1 MQRVLTENL
10 FPVLILFHF
19 LIGARWEI
27 SLIREER
34 ERERN
39 EVEYGNW
46 ITGFVLG
53 GLDNYKRNVTRETR
67 AVISSNR
74 NYVSRCRLFL
84 RGIPWT
90 IMSRAFRSCVN
101 LSLEPVDVSRFKIVS
116 NISIDFFT
124 WLKFLV
130 NHS

>member
-1 MQRVLTENL
+1 MGNQ
-10 FPVLILFHF
+10 FDQ
-19 LIGARWEI
+19 G
-27 SLIREER
+27 R

-116 NISIDFFT
+116 NISSIDFLMIKISRKSFIIFRIFKVYKISCKYKT
-124 WLKFLV
+124 EEFLC
-130 NHS
+130 

>member
-1 MQRVLTENL
+1 MGNQFDQGR
-10 FPVLILFHF
+10 
-19 LIGARWEI
+19 
-27 SLIREER
+27 ER

-101 LSLEPVDVSRFKIVS
+101 LSLEPDVSRFKIVS
-116 NISIDFFT
+116 NIS
-124 WLKFLV
+124 V
-130 NHS
+130 NFYMIKISRKSFIIFRVFKVLNIV